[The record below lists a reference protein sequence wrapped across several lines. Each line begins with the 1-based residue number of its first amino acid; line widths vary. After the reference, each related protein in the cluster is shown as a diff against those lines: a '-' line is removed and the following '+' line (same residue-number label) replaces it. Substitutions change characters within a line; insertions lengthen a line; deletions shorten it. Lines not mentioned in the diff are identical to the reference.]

1 MLVSKTFCDIKHKKN
16 IQPSLPMLLW
26 KNYILCALERLFKCV
41 CVCVC
46 VSYRGIKSLSDDWT
60 ASFMCASVCACVC
73 QIVVSLSLSLSSGI
87 RGLSEWSAEVNL
99 PRLTPNSLVSSPHSI
114 IFICFLCVL
123 PSTVFF
129 WVISLGKTPL

>member
-46 VSYRGIKSLSDDWT
+46 HIEGLRVSQTTELHHSCVR
-60 ASFMCASVCACVC
+60 VCVRLWY
-73 QIVVSLSLSLSSGI
+73 LSLSLSSGI